1 MKCLPHVKGTK
12 YIEIGKF
19 EVEVWYQS
27 PYPEDYARV
36 PKLYLCEY
44 CLRYMKSRTILKRH
58 TVKCVWRHPPGEE
71 VYRFVTIYAH
81 KSAVWNEVALID
93 VSNNVISESDAEDPS
108 VTFFLQK
115 DT

>member
-12 YIEIGKF
+12 YIEIGKY

-58 TVKCVWRHPPGEE
+58 IVKCVWRHPPGEE
-71 VYRFVTIYAH
+71 VYRFVTIPT
-81 KSAVWNEVALID
+81 SDQLSRMED
-93 VSNNVISESDAEDPS
+93 VSEISKNVVPGSCADDPS
-108 VTFFLQK
+108 ITC
-115 DT
+115 

>member
-1 MKCLPHVKGTK
+1 MYLYFCPIQEDDLKCLPHVKGTK
-12 YIEIGKF
+12 YIEIGKY

-58 TVKCVWRHPPGEE
+58 IVKCVWRHPPGEE
-71 VYRFVTIYAH
+71 VYRFVTIH
-81 KSAVWNEVALID
+81 THISRLDWN
-93 VSNNVISESDAEDPS
+93 SM
-108 VTFFLQK
+108 FQQC
-115 DT
+115 